1 MSSTR
6 GRVIRQGGV
15 QVDDGAT
22 ARTQGMP
29 QAPIT
34 RPAYRVANGQM
45 QPAGVAIGGG
55 STGGGHPLLDLST
68 VAGWRTV
75 WVLVA
80 AAYLGFWFV
89 SISGGRIAGGVRI

>member
-15 QVDDGAT
+15 QTDDGAT

-45 QPAGVAIGGG
+45 QPVGVAG
-55 STGGGHPLLDLST
+55 TGGPSGHSLLDLTT

-75 WVLVA
+75 WVLAA

-89 SISGGRIAGGVRI
+89 SISGGRIAGGVRL